1 MVSNN
6 ENIAHRKRPD
16 QSNGERPSL
25 FSGNGENETKLT
37 NEKRQKKEMIKK
49 TIIEMTMP
57 AFQMNSKFVI
67 AHRCGLY
74 VTLYIEKGRMKH
86 TIDEQRNRK
95 PRSAHSHI

>member
-49 TIIEMTMP
+49 K
-57 AFQMNSKFVI
+57 Q
-67 AHRCGLY
+67 
-74 VTLYIEKGRMKH
+74 
-86 TIDEQRNRK
+86 
-95 PRSAHSHI
+95 